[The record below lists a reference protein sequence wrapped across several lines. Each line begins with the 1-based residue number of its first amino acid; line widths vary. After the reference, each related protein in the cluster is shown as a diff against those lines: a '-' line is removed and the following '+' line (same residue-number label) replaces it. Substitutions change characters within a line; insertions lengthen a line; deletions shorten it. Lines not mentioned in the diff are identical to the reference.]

1 VDNVETFQV
10 ACATPAQR
18 TELLRPARSIAYAL
32 GMDRLSKQL
41 TFLLEI
47 DKLKTI
53 ARQTLISDGSRREG
67 DAEHCWHVSMFA
79 MVLAEYGP
87 PGLDLARTIR
97 MLLVHDLVEI
107 DAGDTYCYD
116 ASAVATQNDRE
127 AQAARRIFS
136 LLPADQGDEIRA
148 LWEEFEARQ
157 TPEAK
162 FAAAL
167 DRVQPV
173 LLNYHTQGRAWQ
185 EHNISRA
192 QVIARCGHI
201 AQGSAQL
208 WEYIGAMIEDSVGKG
223 YLRP

>member
-1 VDNVETFQV
+1 MN
-10 ACATPAQR
+10 
-18 TELLRPARSIAYAL
+18 
-32 GMDRLSKQL
+32 RLSQQL
-41 TFLLEI
+41 AFLLEI
-47 DKLKTI
+47 DKLKAI
-53 ARQTLISDGSRREG
+53 ARQTLISNGSRREG
-67 DAEHCWHVSMFA
+67 DAEHCWHVSLFA
-79 MVLAEYGP
+79 FILAEYGP
-87 PGLDLARTIR
+87 PNLDLDRTIR

-116 ASAVATQNDRE
+116 TSAVATQVDRE
-127 AQAARRIFS
+127 ARAADRIFS
-136 LLPADQGDEIRA
+136 LLPSDQGKEVRA

-157 TPEAK
+157 TSEAK

-201 AQGSAQL
+201 AHGSPQL
-208 WEYIGAMIEDSVGKG
+208 WEYISAMIDDSVAKG